1 MYRDSI
7 YQKMYDSNDKLKEVG
22 YNYRKN
28 GLLDKFISNRMFGN
42 PVMDGF
48 LKRIG
53 AWFIEITDSVKKI
66 QIYNNYTIDKNDG
79 SINL

>member
-1 MYRDSI
+1 MITD
-7 YQKMYDSNDKLKEVG
+7 NDKVKSTG
-22 YNYRKN
+22 YDYRKG
-28 GLLDKFISNRMFGN
+28 GLLNKFISNRMFGN

-48 LKRIG
+48 LEKIG
-53 AWFIEITDSVKKI
+53 PWFIELTDSVKKI